1 MTLTI
6 LSRAWLDFA
15 ERRVKSASS
24 LRDSVIIA
32 ARLMMDQLDPMV
44 NAATCEGLKTDY
56 CAFIRQCSETAD
68 ENCAALWGLTS
79 DVLNLFDRHHE
90 LDDTSFADAVAS
102 CVEPLK
108 EGSSDDSPSTR
119 KLWECLLVSCIAFVQ
134 GWAIGFHGQP
144 GQDN

>member
-1 MTLTI
+1 MTI
-6 LSRAWLDFA
+6 SFQPRVWLDA
-15 ERRVKSASS
+15 ADERIKSAGN
-24 LRDSVIIA
+24 LRA
-32 ARLMMDQLDPMV
+32 ALITATLLIMEQLDCIV
-44 NAATCEGLKTDY
+44 RDATCEGMKADY
-56 CAFIRQCSETAD
+56 CAFIRQLSETAD